1 MATAKPS
8 LVDLPPTVP
17 DDAKHAQKAMEAT
30 TVLAEVETLMK
41 KKKNAPTPRARQ
53 VARFPPPATTT
64 TTTPAHP
71 TAAPGNK
78 DRDRQVVMNYML
90 DELGMI
96 ILIRETIC
104 LVTVDMLCM
113 FIFKY
118 MHY

>member
-1 MATAKPS
+1 MATAKLA

-17 DDAKHAQKAMEAT
+17 DDAKHARKPMAAT

-53 VARFPPPATTT
+53 VARLHPSASTM

-78 DRDRQVVMNYML
+78 DRDRQVFY
-90 DELGMI
+90 E
-96 ILIRETIC
+96 EAYT
-104 LVTVDMLCM
+104 
-113 FIFKY
+113 
-118 MHY
+118 